1 MLSAVALVAIMAQTM
16 SVFVGKVVYRYNTE
30 QTGKME
36 YTDATLTILN
46 KVYDVA
52 TIDSILV
59 AEDSIADNTVLVTYD
74 GNDAQVVV
82 AGNIARYMTVN
93 VNGAHVAI
101 LQADDL
107 ADEVTYTLQG
117 SSNNGSFWMDGE
129 LKASIVLNGVTLT
142 NPDSAAINIRNG
154 KRISVELADGT
165 TSTLAD
171 GEGGEQKACFAV
183 KGHTEFKGGGTL
195 NITGNTAHA
204 FWGKE
209 YVQLKKTVGTINV
222 LGAVGDG
229 FNVNQYFQ
237 MNGGTVNISGV
248 GDDAIQLSYA
258 TDDDGNIEVDT
269 DNTGQVLI
277 NGGTLNATTTA
288 AGTKGIKCEGTVKVN
303 SGTLSFTQSGDLQNT
318 GSDLNYTTAIKADE
332 NINITG
338 GSITVNNT
346 AKGGKGLSADG
357 EITVDET
364 TGATTLDI
372 HANGAGGTADL
383 SNPGTTPTPTGSYK
397 VYVSIPTSGGGYGPG
412 QSNAWT
418 KVYLYKNDGTL
429 VQQLTNTV
437 TLSSGYSTTTFY
449 YYDFGHADSNTY
461 YFKSDNYTSRG
472 QTYTIRSTSFT
483 GPTSG
488 NDVYMSITNSYT
500 TSGTTRTYTWN
511 DVTSTYSGST
521 DVSEDNGE
529 SYNAAGLKADS
540 NITIDGGTIT
550 ISNSGDMSKSIKSN
564 ATVNINGG
572 DITLTTSGGMK
583 VINNDASYCSA
594 VKCNEYV
601 QSGGSLKITTTGD
614 AAKGISSNNG
624 VTVNDGTLTI
634 NNSSKY
640 SGTTTSPYTAKGI
653 KADGNMALNGGT
665 ITINMSGQGGKGI
678 KVNGNYTE
686 GTSDGNGPTLTVNTT
701 GNYVSGSSG
710 GWGGGGGVSGSCK
723 GIKVMGT
730 IVIYGGTTEVTT
742 ATNGAEGME
751 SKTSIDVRGGK
762 HYFKCYDDCINS
774 AGKIMFNGGLTIAYS
789 NGNDAID
796 SNANT
801 AGAVTI
807 GNGVAVAYT
816 SAGGPE
822 EGFDCDNNSNIRITG
837 SGIGISGGGSQG
849 GGGGWG
855 GNSGSTITGASQG
868 YEFYTGSISYAA
880 GRYYTLADA
889 SGNNQ
894 ITYSVP
900 TSFSSTLSLFTA
912 PGMRSG
918 QSYTVKYST
927 TAPTNATTAFHGVY
941 LGSTHQG
948 TTTVVSSTAK

>member
-1 MLSAVALVAIMAQTM
+1 M
-16 SVFVGKVVYRYNTE
+16 
-30 QTGKME
+30 
-36 YTDATLTILN
+36 
-46 KVYDVA
+46 
-52 TIDSILV
+52 
-59 AEDSIADNTVLVTYD
+59 
-74 GNDAQVVV
+74 
-82 AGNIARYMTVN
+82 
-93 VNGAHVAI
+93 
-101 LQADDL
+101 
-107 ADEVTYTLQG
+107 
-117 SSNNGSFWMDGE
+117 
-129 LKASIVLNGVTLT
+129 
-142 NPDSAAINIRNG
+142 
-154 KRISVELADGT
+154 
-165 TSTLAD
+165 
-171 GEGGEQKACFAV
+171 
-183 KGHTEFKGGGTL
+183 
-195 NITGNTAHA
+195 
-204 FWGKE
+204 
-209 YVQLKKTVGTINV
+209 
-222 LGAVGDG
+222 
-229 FNVNQYFQ
+229 
-237 MNGGTVNISGV
+237 
-248 GDDAIQLSYA
+248 
-258 TDDDGNIEVDT
+258 
-269 DNTGQVLI
+269 
-277 NGGTLNATTTA
+277 
-288 AGTKGIKCEGTVKVN
+288 
-303 SGTLSFTQSGDLQNT
+303 
-318 GSDLNYTTAIKADE
+318 
-332 NINITG
+332 
-338 GSITVNNT
+338 
-346 AKGGKGLSADG
+346 
-357 EITVDET
+357 
-364 TGATTLDI
+364 
-372 HANGAGGTADL
+372 
-383 SNPGTTPTPTGSYK
+383 
-397 VYVSIPTSGGGYGPG
+397 
-412 QSNAWT
+412 
-418 KVYLYKNDGTL
+418 
-429 VQQLTNTV
+429 
-437 TLSSGYSTTTFY
+437 
-449 YYDFGHADSNTY
+449 
-461 YFKSDNYTSRG
+461 
-472 QTYTIRSTSFT
+472 
-483 GPTSG
+483 
-488 NDVYMSITNSYT
+488 
-500 TSGTTRTYTWN
+500 
-511 DVTSTYSGST
+511 
-521 DVSEDNGE
+521 
-529 SYNAAGLKADS
+529 
-540 NITIDGGTIT
+540 
-550 ISNSGDMSKSIKSN
+550 
-564 ATVNINGG
+564 
-572 DITLTTSGGMK
+572 
-583 VINNDASYCSA
+583 
-594 VKCNEYV
+594 
-601 QSGGSLKITTTGD
+601 
-614 AAKGISSNNG
+614 
-624 VTVNDGTLTI
+624 TVNDGTLTI

-710 GWGGGGGVSGSCK
+710 GFGGGGVSGSCK

-751 SKTSIDVRGGK
+751 SKTSIDVRGGN

-855 GNSGSTITGASQG
+855 GSSGSTITGATQG